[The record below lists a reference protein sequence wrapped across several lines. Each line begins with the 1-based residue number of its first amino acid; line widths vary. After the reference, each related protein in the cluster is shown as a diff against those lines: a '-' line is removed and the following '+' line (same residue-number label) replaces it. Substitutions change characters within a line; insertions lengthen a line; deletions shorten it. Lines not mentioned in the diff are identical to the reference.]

1 MCWDAACF
9 QRSLVEEVEARVA
22 PRSGAGRGSGAVGKA
37 GAQSQWKPAAM
48 VGAAGAGAFA
58 AVRSAAASKAVV
70 AYRIFCVCALEY
82 CVFNVYNTVVLTP

>member
-1 MCWDAACF
+1 
-9 QRSLVEEVEARVA
+9 
-22 PRSGAGRGSGAVGKA
+22 
-37 GAQSQWKPAAM
+37 M

-70 AYRIFCVCALEY
+70 AYRILCVCALEY